1 MPGFTRVDFPLFRK
15 ITTPVQSAA
24 AVSVSVRASTVVA
37 RWRCAARTF
46 FLEAE
51 AEAFLVLAALNARK
65 AFFDVARVTSLRVRV
80 F

>member
-37 RWRCAARTF
+37 RWRCAARAH
-46 FLEAE
+46 FLGGGGGGVFGVGGFERAQSFLRRGAE
-51 AEAFLVLAALNARK
+51 
-65 AFFDVARVTSLRVRV
+65 
-80 F
+80 